1 MNSQDQ
7 SSPGSP
13 QIHEGSEARPD
24 LSSLHVRED
33 VAITGLCG
41 NVHLPSGRTCDVPE
55 RHEGSCRF
63 IGPED
68 AGILA
73 AH

>member
-7 SSPGSP
+7 NAPASPR
-13 QIHEGSEARPD
+13 ILEGSEARPD

-33 VAITGLCG
+33 VAVTGLCG
-41 NVHLPSGRTCDVPE
+41 NVHLPTGRTCDTTE
-55 RHEGSCRF
+55 RHDGSCHF

-68 AGILA
+68 AENLA